1 MASLEAL
8 GLQNG
13 GKVEVLVYFNL
24 DVSVHGKGRGYQ
36 RVIEVGP
43 EETMDI
49 IETRVSF
56 VRMFTQRGFQIYAPD
71 QDRVFEH
78 EELSTLLF
86 RDSTLVNNSKLVLL
100 EPVKVRLG
108 PDGEPILED
117 SDEDME
123 GGEDEMVEEGG
134 EDEQ

>member
-1 MASLEAL
+1 M
-8 GLQNG
+8 
-13 GKVEVLVYFNL
+13 
-24 DVSVHGKGRGYQ
+24 SVHGKGRGYQ
-36 RVIEVGP
+36 RVVEVGP
-43 EETMDI
+43 EELMDV
-49 IETRVSF
+49 IESRVSF

-78 EELSTLLF
+78 DELSTLLF
-86 RDSTLVNNSKLVLL
+86 RDSTLKNNAKLVLL

-108 PDGEPILED
+108 PDGEPILE
-117 SDEDME
+117 SDEEMGE

>member
-13 GKVEVLVYFNL
+13 GKLEVLVYFNL

-36 RVIEVGP
+36 RVVEVGP
-43 EETMDI
+43 EEPMDV

-56 VRMFTQRGFQIYAPD
+56 VRMFTQRGFEIYAPNE
-71 QDRVFEH
+71 DRVFKH

-86 RDSTLVNNSKLVLL
+86 RDSSLKNNSKLILL
-100 EPVKVRLG
+100 APDKQQVNS
-108 PDGEPILED
+108 DGEPVEDDDD
-117 SDEDME
+117 SDEEMESE
-123 GGEDEMVEEGG
+123 GGEDE
-134 EDEQ
+134 